1 MFYSSIPKIQSL
13 NGYEVFSVSP
23 RHHIKQ
29 SCEVR
34 VYTGACVGLIHGHRA
49 NPHPWGLGETY
60 PYKTAVSVWLAV
72 PMLINHAETKRQ
84 RPKPICFLIRG
95 HPKTVVGTQYFQNRK
110 KIFVT
115 LTLTGEREQSA
126 IIDGLQ
132 GQDSALSRFPA
143 AQRGHKRLT
152 GVLLLSTPFCCYTHT
167 YAKYSGVGILV
178 SWCWYDFGSK
188 RSKVKVARLGSG

>member
-60 PYKTAVSVWLAV
+60 PYKTAVSGCPDVNQ
-72 PMLINHAETKRQ
+72 PRRNKTAETQTHMFSNSRSPKDGRRYAIFSKQKKNIRNPNPYRRERAKRYNR
-84 RPKPICFLIRG
+84 RPAGPG
-95 HPKTVVGTQYFQNRK
+95 
-110 KIFVT
+110 
-115 LTLTGEREQSA
+115 
-126 IIDGLQ
+126 
-132 GQDSALSRFPA
+132 
-143 AQRGHKRLT
+143 
-152 GVLLLSTPFCCYTHT
+152 
-167 YAKYSGVGILV
+167 
-178 SWCWYDFGSK
+178 
-188 RSKVKVARLGSG
+188 

>member
-1 MFYSSIPKIQSL
+1 MAPRTNVLFVNTKIQSL

-34 VYTGACVGLIHGHRA
+34 MYTGACVGLIHGHRA
-49 NPHPWGLGETY
+49 NPHPWVLGETY
-60 PYKTAVSVWLAV
+60 PYKTAVSGCPDVNQ
-72 PMLINHAETKRQ
+72 PRRNKTAETQTHMFSNSRS
-84 RPKPICFLIRG
+84 PKDGRRYTIFS
-95 HPKTVVGTQYFQNRK
+95 KQK

-167 YAKYSGVGILV
+167 YAKYSWL
-178 SWCWYDFGSK
+178 
-188 RSKVKVARLGSG
+188 